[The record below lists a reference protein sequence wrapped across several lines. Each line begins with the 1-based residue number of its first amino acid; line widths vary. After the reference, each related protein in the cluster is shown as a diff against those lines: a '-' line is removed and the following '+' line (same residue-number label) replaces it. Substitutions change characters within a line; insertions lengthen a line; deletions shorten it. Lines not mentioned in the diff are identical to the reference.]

1 MYRVL
6 LTLAWFA
13 GTIYA
18 TIPLFALI
26 VRPFAKF
33 LRARRSR
40 LLLIIPSWFA
50 MMAVVYF
57 LTWQWR
63 EAVLYRAPAAW
74 LVAIF
79 LFVPAI
85 LIYPRSSLHFMHIQ
99 VIERGKLVEPGRERR
114 LVTSG
119 IRQHIRHPVY
129 LAHLCMLLALTVGS
143 GEIVLYGLTVFALLT
158 GGPMICQEEAE
169 LERRFGEE
177 YLAYKRAVPAVL
189 IPPLFRLARARQR

>member
-1 MYRVL
+1 MYRAL
-6 LTLAWFA
+6 LTLAWFV

-40 LLLIIPSWFA
+40 LVVIIPSWYG
-50 MMAVVYF
+50 MMAGVYF
-57 LTWQWR
+57 LTWRWH
-63 EAVLYRAPAAW
+63 EAVLYRAPTAW
-74 LVAIF
+74 LVAVF
-79 LFVPAI
+79 LFAAAI
-85 LIYPRSSLHFMHIQ
+85 LIYPRSRLHFFHIQ
-99 VIERGKLVEPGRERR
+99 VVGRRELELGRERR
-114 LVTSG
+114 LITSG

-158 GGPMICQEEAE
+158 GWPMIRQEEAE

-189 IPPLFRLARARQR
+189 IPPLFRVAKARQR

>member
-1 MYRVL
+1 MYCAM
-6 LTLAWFA
+6 LTLAWFV

-40 LLLIIPSWFA
+40 LLVIIPYWFG

-57 LTWQWR
+57 LTWRWR
-63 EAVLYRAPAAW
+63 EAVLYRAPTAW
-74 LVAIF
+74 LAAVF
-79 LFVPAI
+79 LFVAAI
-85 LIYPRSSLHFMHIQ
+85 LIYPRSRLHFFHIQ
-99 VIERGKLVEPGRERR
+99 VVGRRELESGRERR
-114 LVTSG
+114 LITSS

-158 GGPMICQEEAE
+158 GWPMIRQEEAE

-177 YLAYKRAVPAVL
+177 YAT
-189 IPPLFRLARARQR
+189 